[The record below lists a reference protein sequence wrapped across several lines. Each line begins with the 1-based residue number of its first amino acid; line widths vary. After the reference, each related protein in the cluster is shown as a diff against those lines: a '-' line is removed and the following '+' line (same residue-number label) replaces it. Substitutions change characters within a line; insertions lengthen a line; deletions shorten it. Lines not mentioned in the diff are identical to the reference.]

1 MRGKRHIAQ
10 NACISLCGA
19 RRLQDKYITIFA
31 FTLATRRSVSRQT
44 YQTARSF
51 RRTRLRRTVEDA
63 CPYKFV
69 GRILW
74 VALQVSFFR
83 SHCGFRSGL
92 RFVIGFMVCRS
103 VCDLW
108 YEAFRRMCVRWL
120 SAYGSCDL
128 RLTAARYRPV
138 IFLRS
143 DADTCR
149 DRRPDCP
156 PQTLIKNA
164 IPPDTHI
171 RRLTHE
177 PYRRYSL
184 PNPIF
189 NPPHAVLSP
198 HRHRKGPQAHP
209 TGFSDHLSLSL
220 RL

>member
-1 MRGKRHIAQ
+1 M
-10 NACISLCGA
+10 
-19 RRLQDKYITIFA
+19 
-31 FTLATRRSVSRQT
+31 
-44 YQTARSF
+44 
-51 RRTRLRRTVEDA
+51 
-63 CPYKFV
+63 
-69 GRILW
+69 
-74 VALQVSFFR
+74 
-83 SHCGFRSGL
+83 

-164 IPPDTHI
+164 IPPDAHI

-177 PYRRYSL
+177 PYQRYSL
-184 PNPIF
+184 AKSHL
-189 NPPHAVLSP
+189 PPATRRSEPSQTPKRPAGSSP
-198 HRHRKGPQAHP
+198 RASQIIYRCRCIYNYKCNANISYYYKCNINQARR
-209 TGFSDHLSLSL
+209 TAGFSVCCPYCYLQM
-220 RL
+220 

>member
-1 MRGKRHIAQ
+1 M
-10 NACISLCGA
+10 
-19 RRLQDKYITIFA
+19 
-31 FTLATRRSVSRQT
+31 
-44 YQTARSF
+44 
-51 RRTRLRRTVEDA
+51 RRTVEDA

-156 PQTLIKNA
+156 NQTNA
-164 IPPDTHI
+164 IPA
-171 RRLTHE
+171 RRSYPPSDARTLSAVFSAKSHLPPATRRSE
-177 PYRRYSL
+177 PSQT
-184 PNPIF
+184 PKKP
-189 NPPHAVLSP
+189 AGSSP
-198 HRHRKGPQAHP
+198 RASQIIYHCRCIYNYKYNANI
-209 TGFSDHLSLSL
+209 S
-220 RL
+220 

>member
-10 NACISLCGA
+10 NACISLRGA
-19 RRLQDKYITIFA
+19 RRLYYHFCVYVSHAPFCEPTDVSDGAIVSPDTFA
-31 FTLATRRSVSRQT
+31 ADSRG
-44 YQTARSF
+44 
-51 RRTRLRRTVEDA
+51 RLS
-63 CPYKFV
+63 
-69 GRILW
+69 
-74 VALQVSFFR
+74 LQFA
-83 SHCGFRSGL
+83 G
-92 RFVIGFMVCRS
+92 
-103 VCDLW
+103 W

-164 IPPDTHI
+164 IPPDAHI

-177 PYRRYSL
+177 PYLRYSL
-184 PNPIF
+184 ANPIF
-189 NPPHAVLSP
+189 RPPHAVLSP
-198 HRHRKGPQAHP
+198 HRRPKSPQAHP